1 MSNPK
6 GAFRINGVPM
16 QGAEMTT
23 GSIFFVDSVTGSSSN
38 SGQTIGAP
46 LATIDQ
52 AINKCTANKGD
63 IIYVMPNH
71 AETLGDNKTSLV
83 PDIAGIS
90 IIGIGNGDDMPT
102 ITGSGTSSEIEIS
115 AANIKFK
122 NLRFVAGISAVTLG
136 IDVNAN
142 YFTMEDCV
150 MDYGTDTHDW
160 VDYIDISAVDYAVI
174 RRNRFIAQAA
184 TAGANTAIH
193 LVDANYVTIEDNIFI
208 GDFAEAP
215 IWNITTACVGIMIL
229 RNYIY
234 NDDTGNADNGI
245 SLQAACTGLIAHN
258 SICALYATNCATL
271 IDPGSCGLIENY
283 VTNKADT
290 YAIATAIGDSAT

>member
-16 QGAEMTT
+16 SGAEMTT
-23 GSIFFVDSVTGSSSN
+23 GNVFFVDSVTGSSGN
-38 SGQTIGAP
+38 SGETIGSP

-71 AETLGDNKTSLV
+71 AESLGDNKTSLV

-90 IIGIGNGDDMPT
+90 IIGIGQGDDVPT
-102 ITGSGTSSEIEIS
+102 ITYSGQLSEIEIS
-115 AANIKFK
+115 ADNIRFK
-122 NLRFVAGISAVTLG
+122 NLRFVAGIDAITLG
-136 IDVNAN
+136 IDVNAH

-150 MDYGTDTHDW
+150 MDYGTATYDW
-160 VDYIDISAVDYAVI
+160 VDYIDISAFDYAVI
-174 RRNRFIAQAA
+174 KNNRFIAQAA
-184 TAGANTAIH
+184 TAGANTALH
-193 LVDANYVTIEDNIFI
+193 LVDANYLVIDGNTFI

-215 IWNITTACVGIMIL
+215 IWNITTACVGIMIT
-229 RNYIY
+229 NNFIY

-258 SICALYATNCATL
+258 SICALYATACATI
-271 IDPGSCGLIENY
+271 IDPGSCGMIENY
-283 VTNKADT
+283 ITNKADT
-290 YAIATAIGDSAT
+290 YAIATAVGDSAT

>member
-1 MSNPK
+1 MGNPK

-23 GSIFFVDSVTGSSSN
+23 GNIFFVDSVTGSSGN
-38 SGQTIGAP
+38 SGLTIGSP

-83 PDIAGIS
+83 PDVAGIS
-90 IIGIGNGDDMPT
+90 IIGIGNGSDMPT

-115 AANIKFK
+115 AANITFK
-122 NLRFVAGISAVTLG
+122 NLRFEPGISAVLVG
-136 IDVNAN
+136 IDVNAD

-150 MDYGTDTHDW
+150 MDYGTALFDW
-160 VDYIDISAVDYAVI
+160 VDYVDISAVDYAVI
-174 RRNRFIAQAA
+174 RNNRFIAQAA
-184 TAGANTAIH
+184 TAGANTGIQ
-193 LVDANYVTIEDNIFI
+193 LVDANYVTIEGNTFI

-229 RNYIY
+229 HNFIY
-234 NDDTGNADNGI
+234 NDDTANADNGI
-245 SLQAACTGLIAHN
+245 SLQAACTGLIAYN

-271 IDPGSCGLIENY
+271 IDPGSCGLIQNY
-283 VTNKADT
+283 VTNKADH
-290 YAIATAIGDSAT
+290 YAIATAVGAAAT